1 RAHDEIHYLVP
12 KDFKVDGIISSNGT
26 NGVVH
31 NETIFK
37 HSLTFDTVNEIVKR
51 AKAQAIYYEVFH
63 FDGNRIILNED
74 QTWAEAMLKQ
84 LSTTKNVVYSEL
96 TSLKESIVEKVSWEP
111 IIPDTSFSKIY
122 LFSPDYD
129 KITQF
134 RNQLIDDQTAL
145 QISVSNSSR

>member
-1 RAHDEIHYLVP
+1 RIQTLRNHGYKVFLATGRAHDEIHYLVP

-51 AKAQAIYYEVFH
+51 AKAQAIYYEVFP

-74 QTWAEAMLKQ
+74 QTWAEVMFKQ
-84 LSTTKNVVYSEL
+84 STPPENVGYGGGTSGREFFVKKVVGDPISL
-96 TSLKESIVEKVSWEP
+96 THHFQK
-111 IIPDTSFSKIY
+111 F
-122 LFSPDYD
+122 
-129 KITQF
+129 
-134 RNQLIDDQTAL
+134 
-145 QISVSNSSR
+145 